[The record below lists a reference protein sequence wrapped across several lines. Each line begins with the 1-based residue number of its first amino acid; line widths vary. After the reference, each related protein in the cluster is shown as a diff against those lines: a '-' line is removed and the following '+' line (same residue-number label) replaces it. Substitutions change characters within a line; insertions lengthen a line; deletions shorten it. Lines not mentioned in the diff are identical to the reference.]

1 MTPPPGS
8 LGRIGAVFVAR
19 NREFFRDRATL
30 AWSVLLP
37 LVIVFGFAFA
47 FSGGA
52 PERYTIGVLGEPAAA
67 ERALGLDFVDYTA
80 VAERAA
86 GVRKVRRHQLD
97 LLVDFDARRYWV
109 SDASPAGQLLERALR
124 GSADTAGADTGPA
137 FARASV
143 PGRVIRYVDWLVP
156 GLLAMNM
163 MFTALFGVGF
173 VIVRYRKNGVLKRL
187 KATPLRPWEFL
198 VAQLGSRLLII
209 VAITAAIFVGS
220 HAVLAFPVHGHAG
233 WLLLILLLG
242 GICLIALGLIV
253 AARTA
258 SEELA
263 GGLLNLFT
271 WPMMFLSG
279 VWFSTEGLHAGLQ
292 SAARALPLTHI
303 IEAARAVM
311 IDGAGFARIA
321 PNLAVLALL
330 AGVFLAIGARLFRWE

>member
-1 MTPPPGS
+1 MS
-8 LGRIGAVFVAR
+8 ARRSALRRIGAVFLAR

-30 AWSVLLP
+30 AWSLVLP
-37 LVIVFGFAFA
+37 LAIVFGFAFA

-52 PERYTIGVLGEPAAA
+52 PERYTIGVLGDPAAA
-67 ERALGLDFVDYTA
+67 ERALGMDFVEYTA
-80 VAERAA
+80 VASRAA

-97 LLVDFDARRYWV
+97 LLVDLNARRYWV
-109 SDASPAGQLLERALR
+109 SDASPGGHLLERALR
-124 GSADTAGADTGPA
+124 GADAKASAFT
-137 FARASV
+137 RQSV
-143 PGRVIRYVDWLVP
+143 PGRTIRYVDWLVP

-163 MFTALFGVGF
+163 MFAALFGVGF

-187 KATPLRPWEFL
+187 KATPLRPAEFL
-198 VAQLGSRLLII
+198 IAQLGSRLVII
-209 VAITAAIFVGS
+209 VVITGAIFIGS
-220 HAVLAFPVHGHAG
+220 HALLRFPLHGNPL
-233 WLLLILLLG
+233 WLLLILVIG

-279 VWFSTEGLHAGLQ
+279 VWFSVEGLHPWLQ
-292 SAARALPLTHI
+292 VAARALPLTHI

-311 IDGAGFARIA
+311 IDGAGFLQIA
-321 PNLAVLALL
+321 PNLLVLSVMTVAFLAL
-330 AGVFLAIGARLFRWE
+330 GARLFRWE